1 MTEESIEELKKQN
14 SMLKEILDENN
25 KTITNIQDY
34 CKSILVTNHLKTE
47 SLKIDLSELKAKEIM
62 AKKILTIINTGE

>member
-1 MTEESIEELKKQN
+1 MTKESIEELKKQN